1 MADEGSRFQ
10 AFLQPKNLIFHLS
23 TTGVF
28 RRNQLNYIDMEKVF
42 QAVYKDGVLQPEE
55 PLPLE
60 EMQRVTVT
68 IRNLPALDGELAG
81 YFTPEEWAAAA
92 VDPISWEDARR
103 ALSGI
108 SGSLSDA
115 VTAQRQER

>member
-1 MADEGSRFQ
+1 MEKIFQ
-10 AFLQPKNLIFHLS
+10 AIYKN
-23 TTGVF
+23 G
-28 RRNQLNYIDMEKVF
+28 
-42 QAVYKDGVLQPEE
+42 ALQPEE

-68 IRNLPALDGELAG
+68 IRTRPAIDGDLAG
-81 YFTPEEWAAAA
+81 YFTPEEWTAAA
-92 VDPISWEDARR
+92 VDPISWEEARR

-108 SGSLSDA
+108 SGSLSEA